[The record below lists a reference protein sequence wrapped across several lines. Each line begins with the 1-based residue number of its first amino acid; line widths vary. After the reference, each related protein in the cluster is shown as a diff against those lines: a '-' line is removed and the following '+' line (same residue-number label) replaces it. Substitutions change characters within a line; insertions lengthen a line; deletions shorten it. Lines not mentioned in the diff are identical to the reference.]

1 MKIKVKLKTLI
12 SLLLLSLFIILIVV
26 PYINLGIGEYLNKK
40 GSPKA
45 QAFYKNYLSSPIK
58 LNEKKALYLYG
69 ESILGG
75 FHKYTIMFMYSGFGE
90 EENNTLEDIKKAK
103 EAFEK
108 ILLKDSDKNYNNKYT
123 KKAYSRLMDISIA
136 TLNID
141 ELLHWISW
149 GKDKN
154 NEEIKN
160 ISKLYEGYYY
170 YTQRDYKKAETI
182 LHGYNKGMDLDFK
195 YYYLLGDIYSHRG
208 NIEKAMDYFEK
219 ASSIGWISGEYLFGG
234 SNISHKNT
242 WFKDYK
248 KKLKGDYKIRG
259 KVSYNGK
266 GLPFVEVYMNDEIG
280 VFYTGGNFPVAITD
294 KNGEFE
300 TLGFTQGVYD
310 VGIGINTSQLYD
322 KVFLR
327 QNINSIQ
334 LNKDIDFNFK
344 LANPIRIKN
353 PLPGTTIEEKFEV
366 SWDEVKGVD
375 YYTVEV
381 ITFGNPKEKSGS
393 SFRYLLHHEN
403 GEYKI
408 EGNNIKFNIKKLNEN
423 IGVGGLSFDEEEML
437 VNPSGIL
444 GTFTPNIEYPIVVNG
459 YDKEGKLIAKSL
471 PSICNYD
478 EISSIKV
485 EGDLTLGE
493 QLILDEKYEKAI
505 KYYEEKL
512 NKNPKD
518 KEALLYLSKFY
529 MIGWKKDKKDYD
541 KALKYAKEY
550 DDLTNNKLS
559 FEVVDFM
566 KNQNIR
572 ENKKLVKEILD
583 NIPQKHRDTNYYHQR
598 AKYHLALEEFEKAR
612 ESYEKMTDY
621 KFINMIYIDMYL
633 GDYKKAIDVLTS
645 GEINLRKMNVAKV
658 IDAFNN
664 MDNISKKDKEL
675 FNELLKSVLVDNLS
689 IEDGKKLYEKVF
701 NSVDNMKVKQI
712 LEEMKKEEYWDQM

>member
-1 MKIKVKLKTLI
+1 
-12 SLLLLSLFIILIVV
+12 
-26 PYINLGIGEYLNKK
+26 
-40 GSPKA
+40 
-45 QAFYKNYLSSPIK
+45 
-58 LNEKKALYLYG
+58 
-69 ESILGG
+69 
-75 FHKYTIMFMYSGFGE
+75 MFSGFGGE
-90 EENNTLEDIKKAK
+90 KNNTPEDIKKAK

-149 GKDKN
+149 GKGKN

-208 NIEKAMDYFEK
+208 NIKKAMDYFEK
-219 ASSIGWISGEYLFGG
+219 ASSIGWIPGEYLFGG

-248 KKLKGDYKIRG
+248 NKLKGDYKIRG

-280 VFYTGGNFPVAITD
+280 VFYNGGNFPVAITD

-334 LNKDIDFNFK
+334 LNKDIDFDFN
-344 LANPIRIKN
+344 LSNPIRIKN
-353 PLPGTTIEEKFEV
+353 PLPGTIIEEKFEV
-366 SWDEVKGVD
+366 SWNEVKGVD
-375 YYTVEV
+375 YYTVEA
-381 ITFGNPKEKSGS
+381 ITFGNPKKKSGS
-393 SFRYLLHHEN
+393 SFRHPLHHEN

-423 IGVGGLSFDEEEML
+423 IGIGGLSFDGEEML

-471 PSICNYD
+471 PLICNYD

-559 FEVVDFM
+559 FQVVEFM
-566 KNQNIR
+566 KNKNIR
-572 ENKKLVKEILD
+572 EHKKLVKEILD
-583 NIPQKHRDTNYYHQR
+583 NIPQKHRYTNYYHQR

-658 IDAFNN
+658 IDALNN
-664 MDNISKKDKEL
+664 MDNVSKKDKEL
-675 FNELLKSVLVDNLS
+675 LNELLKSVLIDNLS

-712 LEEMKKEEYWDQM
+712 LEEIKKEEYWDQI